1 MNSEN
6 TSREDANSMDAVRD
20 LLFGKRNQEIDDRFE
35 SLESGLFDSMKRV
48 EERMNAR
55 MDSIHQFVKA
65 EIGALSAPMLSLDD
79 RLRSEVENRK
89 FDLNSMNDV
98 VGALDSKCEEK
109 AVELQSSI
117 EHLAGKSREELKEQ
131 LDCLRSE
138 IDSIRDELNK
148 RVNAEIE
155 KLSASAAH
163 RSDLSGFLIDLG
175 MKYQMREMDPPH
187 ESPPQDGSV
196 ELHG

>member
-20 LLFGKRNQEIDDRFE
+20 LLFGKRNQEIDDRFDRLE
-35 SLESGLFDSMKRV
+35 KSLHEAMKRV
-48 EERMNAR
+48 EERMNGR

-98 VGALDSKCEEK
+98 VGALDSKCDEK
-109 AVELQSSI
+109 AGELHSSI
-117 EHLAGKSREELKEQ
+117 DQLGSKSREELKEQ
-131 LDCLRSE
+131 VDCLRSE

-148 RVNAEIE
+148 RMNAEIE

-175 MKYQMREMDPPH
+175 MKYQTREIDPPH
-187 ESPPQDGSV
+187 ENPSQDGSV